1 MREGVREGGRTGSG
15 APSQNNWNSRRVESD
30 LCGDNLSVS
39 SGCVTPAPM
48 EGGRKGAERP
58 FRRLPEVGRGRF
70 GDSRVDK
77 SASFLPLS
85 SGSKGVPN
93 TALPFSSTR
102 GTFPAVR
109 SFVSRTSQSRALG
122 HLIQIQP
129 FRSAISFEQKKAAE
143 IGLVSFIGRGD
154 RRGNGLGCVEVS
166 LLNFGPCC
174 QFLAHRSNRMTI
186 KLFSNGHGDPLSLPF
201 LPWRMT
207 FFSPHFM
214 VRTHRG

>member
-1 MREGVREGGRTGSG
+1 MLAAAARRPRPSSSVSEGGS

-30 LCGDNLSVS
+30 LCGDNLSGS

-48 EGGRKGAERP
+48 GGGRKGAEAVSKAGRGRQRP

-85 SGSKGVPN
+85 SGSKGFPN

-102 GTFPAVR
+102 GTSPAVR

-129 FRSAISFEQKKAAE
+129 FRSAISFEQKKQ
-143 IGLVSFIGRGD
+143 LK
-154 RRGNGLGCVEVS
+154 
-166 LLNFGPCC
+166 
-174 QFLAHRSNRMTI
+174 LAS
-186 KLFSNGHGDPLSLPF
+186 SLSLEEGIGGE
-201 LPWRMT
+201 
-207 FFSPHFM
+207 M
-214 VRTHRG
+214 V